1 MKIRLGMPNDLF
13 PILAIGKGMHAESAF
28 AGIPFDEKEAA
39 HTIAS
44 FLGLNETRACFVAES
59 ESGFIQGG
67 VLCMIVPYYFSAAR
81 YVTELALYLQ
91 PAARRGSTAMRLIRS
106 MLAWGDERGAIQ
118 ARVGVTAGI
127 NNHVASALYSRSGF
141 EPRGTV
147 FVKNL

>member
-1 MKIRLGMPNDLF
+1 MPNDLF
-13 PILAIGKGMHAESAF
+13 PILAIGKGMHAESVF

-106 MLAWGDERGAIQ
+106 MLAWGDERGAVQ

-127 NNHVASALYSRSGF
+127 NNHVANRLYDRLGF
-141 EPRGTV
+141 AASGTV